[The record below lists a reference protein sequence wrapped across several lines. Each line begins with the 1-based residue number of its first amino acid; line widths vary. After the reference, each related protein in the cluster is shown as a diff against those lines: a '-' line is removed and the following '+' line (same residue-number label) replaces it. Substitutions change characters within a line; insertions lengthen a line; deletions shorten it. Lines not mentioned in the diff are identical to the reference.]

1 MRLVEF
7 LCGAK
12 RSDKGAVTHMRTDVI
27 LQSTRNIPIVAGDN
41 HTAGTG
47 LFAFFNVVN
56 LIQSLALVG
65 SFELLSKVVVSDTAG
80 VYDRVW
86 WENVLHRERNSHVS
100 ELDPDT
106 QSQNNPQQHLVQ
118 RSEQHHPQRM

>member
-65 SFELLSKVVVSDTAG
+65 SFELLSEVVVAYTTCEDNRLG
-80 VYDRVW
+80 RKH
-86 WENVLHRERNSHVS
+86 VLGSVS
-100 ELDPDT
+100 
-106 QSQNNPQQHLVQ
+106 Q
-118 RSEQHHPQRM
+118 